1 MRKIKKVLPILLGVL
16 FAFALVACEKDA
28 VDPHVH
34 TLKKTSAK
42 KATCVKEGNTDYWT
56 CTDCERLF
64 SDANGKTEIEK
75 SDTVLA
81 KLPHTAEKSEG
92 REANCEQSGRLEYWT
107 CTKCDNTFEDE
118 ACTKPF
124 DEVDAFLGYGA
135 HTLTHHEEVVINCK
149 EPGVREYW
157 SCSVCNKMYA
167 EETCKTALKKEDLVL
182 YSNVHTLTHHEE
194 IPVNGKE
201 NGVKEHWE
209 CSVCEKMYA
218 DEACTTEWSKE
229 DIVIYSVM
237 NIPDFVVEVPE
248 GRDPVVLQLS
258 DTQIIDAGQTRPG
271 RTGVDY
277 DFWATDQ
284 VEERCYDYVT
294 ETIEQTKPDFIII
307 TGDVIYGE
315 FDDNGSVWTSF
326 VQFMDS
332 FEIPWSPVF
341 GNHENESKMGVD
353 WQCEQLENAEYC
365 LFEQKT
371 LTGNGNYSVGIA
383 QGNELKR
390 VFYML
395 DTNGCGAASA
405 ESLANGHT
413 TTSVGFGSDQI
424 EWYTKQINTLKEY
437 SPDTK
442 ISFAYHIQQ
451 AIFADAYAKYGFN
464 QAEKY
469 QDIHIDLLEDKAEG
483 DFGYIGRQLKG
494 PWDTNYTVWKGMK
507 ALGVDSVF
515 VGHEHCNSASVVYD
529 GVRFQFGQ
537 KSSEYD
543 RFNCVDAEGNITGGY
558 SKTGTSLIGGT
569 VICLSETDGS
579 INNAYIYYCEEAGG
593 KIDWDSFKTYEV
605 DGLQYGGIGVNT
617 AEMWADGAVVA
628 QSVAF
633 DETVNAYKVTAND
646 QGKLYVNTALLKG
659 KTTFTFTVYV
669 PETSTVKL
677 GGLGEFAIRVKP
689 DGDEPSLDGSAD
701 GYIDYDSS
709 ATDDALK
716 LEFGV
721 WKTFTVDITGLD
733 ATCTEFAFVIAKGN
747 EIYLRD
753 VAVS

>member
-1 MRKIKKVLPILLGVL
+1 MRKIKKVLPILLGAL
-16 FAFALVACEKDA
+16 FAFASVACEKDGIG
-28 VDPHVH
+28 DSSEHVH

-42 KATCVKEGNTDYWT
+42 KATCMAEGKIEYWT
-56 CTDCERLF
+56 CTDCEKLF
-64 SDANGKTEIEK
+64 SDAKGETEIKE

-92 REANCEQSGRLEYWT
+92 REASCLQSGRLEYWT

-124 DEVDAFLGYGA
+124 NELDAFLGYDA
-135 HTLTHHEEVVINCK
+135 HTLTHHEEVPATD
-149 EPGVREYW
+149 E
-157 SCSVCNKMYA
+157 A
-167 EETCKTALKKEDLVL
+167 
-182 YSNVHTLTHHEE
+182 
-194 IPVNGKE
+194 
-201 NGVKEHWE
+201 NGVKEHWY
-209 CSVCEKMYA
+209 CSVCEKYYA
-218 DEACTTEWSKE
+218 DEACKE
-229 DIVIYSVM
+229 RLDTDDLVIYYTL

-258 DTQIIDAGQTRPG
+258 DTQIIDAGQTREG

-277 DFWATDQ
+277 NLWATDQ
-284 VEERCYDYVT
+284 IEERCYDYLT
-294 ETIEQTKPDFIII
+294 EVITEINPNFIII

-341 GNHENESKMGVD
+341 GNHDNESKMGVD

-383 QGNELKR
+383 QGGELKR

-395 DTNGCGAASA
+395 DTNGCGNASA

-413 TTSVGFGSDQI
+413 TKSVGFGSDQI
-424 EWYTKQINTLKEY
+424 AWYTEQISQLKAV

-469 QDIHIDLLEDKAEG
+469 QDINIDRLEDKAEG

-494 PWDTNYTVWKGMK
+494 PWDSSYTVWKGMK

-543 RFNCVDAEGNITGGY
+543 RFNFLNTDGTVGGNYGY
-558 SKTGTSLIGGT
+558 SMPKTSTPLIGGT
-569 VICLSETDGS
+569 VIVLSEDNGAIEDGY
-579 INNAYIYYCEEAGG
+579 NYYCGFENGQ
-593 KIDWDSFKTYEV
+593 IDWDVYKPAEV
-605 DGLQYGGIGVNT
+605 INVNGLQYGGVDGVVYDGKTTVSKNQMWGDGPVY
-617 AEMWADGAVVA
+617 AEAVK
-628 QSVAF
+628 F
-633 DETVNAYKVTAND
+633 DDTTNAWKVTAGG
-646 QGKLYVNTALLKG
+646 QGKLYINTSLMRG
-659 KTTFTFTVYV
+659 KTTFTFTLYMGNAVGQHELN
-669 PETSTVKL
+669 P
-677 GGLGEFAIRVKP
+677 FALRVKP
-689 DGDEPSLDGSAD
+689 DDGSGAGIAGMFESGTSKKQYIRYQVGDAAEAD
-701 GYIDYDSS
+701 EVR
-709 ATDDALK
+709 
-716 LEFGV
+716 LELGV
-721 WKTFTVDITGLD
+721 WKTYTVDITDIAEG
-733 ATCTEFAFVIAKGN
+733 CTEFSFNIATGN
-747 EIYLRD
+747 TLYLKD
-753 VAVS
+753 ITIS